1 MVGSDFKMLGS
12 GSTHDII
19 SASALGASSWIQEP
33 RHKLMHI
40 LVIIV
45 VMNLLRWNI
54 RKKLWCKVKFKIL
67 LIKSWFVFLCSFYT
81 ISLKVETEN
90 QYNRSIFKI

>member
-1 MVGSDFKMLGS
+1 
-12 GSTHDII
+12 
-19 SASALGASSWIQEP
+19 
-33 RHKLMHI
+33 
-40 LVIIV
+40 
-45 VMNLLRWNI
+45 MNLLRLNI

>member
-1 MVGSDFKMLGS
+1 
-12 GSTHDII
+12 
-19 SASALGASSWIQEP
+19 
-33 RHKLMHI
+33 MHI

-45 VMNLLRWNI
+45 FNFIIFYWFMNLLRWNI
-54 RKKLWCKVKFKIL
+54 RKKLWYKVKFKIL

-90 QYNRSIFKI
+90 QYNRSLFLKFGVPILK